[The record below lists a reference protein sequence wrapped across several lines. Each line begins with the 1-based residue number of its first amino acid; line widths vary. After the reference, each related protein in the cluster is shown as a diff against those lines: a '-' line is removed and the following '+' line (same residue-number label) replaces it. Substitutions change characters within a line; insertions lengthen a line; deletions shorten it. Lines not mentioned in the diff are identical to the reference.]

1 MNKLQK
7 LNGNKEYFKNLL
19 KQVKVGSVI
28 PLYKEI
34 KRAVDP
40 VKLFAKLS
48 DYGKKPNSIF
58 LESAANIA
66 KYGVM
71 SVGSADPCLKISG
84 KKTEFTITA
93 LNNLGEKI
101 LDHIK
106 DDFKFCEKIVVTKTK
121 ISGKLVPERKNV
133 HEMDRLKLKTHIDI
147 LRILAFKFQPIFK
160 PFVCYGG
167 LFGAFSYDFI
177 DQFEDLPEY
186 KKDILN
192 EKNYEFYF
200 VDNLFFVNHKLNKT
214 YFVANAIKLDDDYE
228 SLFQGC
234 INKIKNYEKVLNSEQ
249 KFPYVKKESVKHT
262 LDSDVSKKDFLKNTE
277 KIKEHINQ
285 GDIFQCVY
293 SRTIISNYNS
303 ECFDIYRSLKRLNP
317 SPYMFYLN
325 FGNSV
330 LLGASPE
337 MHLRVQGDVD
347 KKTVEIRPI
356 AGTKPRGIV
365 KGRIDKDYDSRYEIE
380 IKTDQKEVSEH
391 TMLVDLA
398 RNDIAKISNPGS
410 RIVDETYVVE
420 KYSHVQHLVSNVKGI
435 LKKDLDC
442 LHAYLT
448 TMNMGT
454 LTGSPKLNAM
464 KFLRKYEKTKRGY
477 YGGAVGYITPSKD
490 MDTCIVIR
498 SMTLKNNKAYIR
510 AGAGIVY
517 DSIPEYEYEETSKKA
532 MACIKAVKS
541 TGGLK

>member
-1 MNKLQK
+1 MNQLQK
-7 LNGNKEYFKNLL
+7 LNGNEEYFRNLL
-19 KQVKVGSVI
+19 KQVKIGSII

-34 KRAVDP
+34 KQAVNP
-40 VKLFAKLS
+40 VELFAKLS
-48 DYGKKPNSIF
+48 DYGKKPDSIF
-58 LESAANIA
+58 LESAANIS

-71 SVGSADPCLKISG
+71 SVGSADPCLKVSG
-84 KKTEFTITA
+84 KKKSFSIIA
-93 LNNLGEKI
+93 LNSLGEKI
-101 LDHIK
+101 LKFIK
-106 DDFKFCEKIVVTKTK
+106 DDFKFCDKLKTTKKKITGEL
-121 ISGKLVPERKNV
+121 IPQRKNV
-133 HEMDRLKLKTHIDI
+133 HEMDRLKLKTHMDI

-167 LFGAFSYDFI
+167 LFGSFSYDFI
-177 DQFEDLPEY
+177 DQFEDLPTY
-186 KKDILN
+186 KKDILHEN
-192 EKNYEFYF
+192 DYEFYF
-200 VDNLFFVNHKLNKT
+200 LDNLFFINHKLNKT
-214 YFVANAIKLDDDYE
+214 YLVANAIKLDDDHE
-228 SLFQGC
+228 LLFNEC
-234 INKIKNYEKVLNSEQ
+234 LNKIKHYEKILKTKTEFIYQ
-249 KFPYVKKESVKHT
+249 KKEPIKHE
-262 LDSDVSKKDFLKNTE
+262 LKSDVSKKEFIENTK
-277 KIKEHINQ
+277 KIKEHVNQ

-293 SRTIISNYNS
+293 SRNIISNYNS
-303 ECFDIYRSLKRLNP
+303 ESYDIYKSLRKLNP

-325 FGNSV
+325 FGKSV

-337 MHLRVQGDVD
+337 MHLRVQGEND

-365 KGRIDKDYDSRYEIE
+365 KGRIDKDFDSRYEIE
-380 IKTDQKEVSEH
+380 IKTDTKEVAEH

-398 RNDIAKISNPGS
+398 RNDIAKISIPGS

-454 LTGSPKLNAM
+454 LTGAPKINAM
-464 KFLRKYEKTKRGY
+464 KLLRKYEKTKRGF

-498 SMTLKNNKAYIR
+498 SMTLKNNEAYIR

-517 DSIPEYEYEETSKKA
+517 DSIPESEYSETSKKA
-532 MACIKAVKS
+532 MACIRAIKS
-541 TGGLK
+541 SGGIK